1 MRFGLHMCARRQTQK
16 KGTYSLSHSLLH
28 AQVIPLNDVSKN
40 PERKK
45 KVGFSQTTAWLV
57 KR

>member
-1 MRFGLHMCARRQTQK
+1 MRFGLHMCARRQAQK

-28 AQVIPLNDVSKN
+28 AQVINDVSEN